1 MAGIRQHYSQA
12 LKQIDTDIVTMGTLV
27 EEAIQKSMTCLQN
40 KDVELAERIIADDEK
55 INRLETQIEDACTQ
69 IIAQEQPVASDLRKV
84 ITSLKLVTQI
94 ERMGD
99 HAVHIAKAVKKLA
112 GEEYMKPIVSIPI
125 MADIATHMLHE
136 VLTAFVENDAEMAI
150 EIAKRD
156 DKIDELHNGVMRE
169 VLTYMMQDPK
179 NIGQS
184 IHFIFISRYL
194 ERFGDHVTNIS
205 EWVVYNSTG
214 KHVELNL

>member
-1 MAGIRQHYSQA
+1 LLRNSA
-12 LKQIDTDIVTMGTLV
+12 
-27 EEAIQKSMTCLQN
+27 
-40 KDVELAERIIADDEK
+40 
-55 INRLETQIEDACTQ
+55 
-69 IIAQEQPVASDLRKV
+69 VASISEKV
-84 ITSLKLVTQI
+84 ITASSRPQI

-194 ERFGDHVTNIS
+194 ALRRSCDEYQRMGGVQQ
-205 EWVVYNSTG
+205 YR
-214 KHVELNL
+214 